1 MRSLLSLVGCAVL
14 LGVAVTSTFADE
26 RADWGK
32 VVATNVEESTLLLE
46 NAQGYQL
53 VAIDPWAEIRGAGQT
68 PMTLSDI
75 RPGDRM
81 DYEVATW
88 AGMSISE
95 FAYVTP
101 AVRAEGSD
109 LIAAAKASE

>member
-1 MRSLLSLVGCAVL
+1 MRSLLSVVGCAVL
-14 LGVAVTSTFADE
+14 LGVTGTSTLADE

-46 NAQGYQL
+46 NTRGYQL
-53 VAIDPWAEIRGAGQT
+53 VAIDPWAEIRGAGQA

-75 RPGDRM
+75 RPGDRV

-88 AGMSISE
+88 AGMSVSD

-101 AVRAEGSD
+101 ALRAEGSD
-109 LIAAAKASE
+109 LVAASKVSE

>member
-32 VVATNVEESTLLLE
+32 VVATSVEDSTLLLE
-46 NAQGYQL
+46 NARGYQL
-53 VAIDPWAEIRGAGQT
+53 VAVDPWAEIRAAGRV

-75 RPGDRM
+75 RPGDRV
-81 DYEVATW
+81 DLEVTSW
-88 AGMSISE
+88 AGMLVSE
-95 FAYVTP
+95 LLHVTP
-101 AVRAEGSD
+101 TVRAETAD
-109 LIAAAKASE
+109 FIAATQTSE

>member
-32 VVATNVEESTLLLE
+32 VVATSVEDSTLLLQ
-46 NAQGYQL
+46 NAQGFQV
-53 VAIDPWAEIRGAGQT
+53 VAIDPWAEIRGAGQV

-75 RPGDRM
+75 RPGDRV
-81 DYEVATW
+81 DFEVATW
-88 AGMSISE
+88 AGMLVSE

-101 AVRAEGSD
+101 TLRAGSSD
-109 LIAAAKASE
+109 FIVATQVSE

>member
-14 LGVAVTSTFADE
+14 LGVAVTSTLADE
-26 RADWGK
+26 RANWGK
-32 VVATNVEESTLLLE
+32 VVATSVEDSTLLLE

-53 VAIDPWAEIRGAGQT
+53 VAIDSWAEIRGAGQV

-75 RPGDRM
+75 RPGDRV

-88 AGMSISE
+88 AGMSVSE

-101 AVRAEGSD
+101 ARRAEGSEF
-109 LIAAAKASE
+109 IAVTQVSE